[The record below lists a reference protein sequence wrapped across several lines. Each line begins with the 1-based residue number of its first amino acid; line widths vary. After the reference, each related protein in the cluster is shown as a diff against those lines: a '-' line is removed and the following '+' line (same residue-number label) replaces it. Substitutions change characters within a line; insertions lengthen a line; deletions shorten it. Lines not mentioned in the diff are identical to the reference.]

1 MTDTPVNHDMTMTR
15 DHAATHGGAA
25 VVTLEGE
32 QDILTAPRAL
42 ALLTAAAATRDRI
55 LVDLRNVTFMD
66 TTGLEPLV
74 RTARRLQNTGGG
86 ITLVITDQRLR
97 KLLVRSRVDD
107 LFAQVSSPRSGYSA
121 FLPAARG

>member
-1 MTDTPVNHDMTMTR
+1 MTNTSVTHVIT
-15 DHAATHGGAA
+15 ATHDGPA

-74 RTARRLQNTGGG
+74 RTARRLLKTGGG

-107 LFAQVSSPRSGYSA
+107 LFTQVSSPRSVYSA
-121 FLPAARG
+121 FVPAARG